1 MQKLL
6 WNMKRTRKIN
16 KNFDVTP
23 AINPSFTNTKEC
35 ERGRKRTK
43 NEDNWEQKH
52 KKQKR
57 ASGCSYS
64 PYKVYPNAKVNQGRS
79 LGEPCKGLTT

>member
-1 MQKLL
+1 
-6 WNMKRTRKIN
+6 MKHTRKIN
-16 KNFDVTP
+16 KNFVVTP
-23 AINPSFTNTKEC
+23 ASNTCFTNTKEC
-35 ERGRKRTK
+35 ERGWKRTK

-57 ASGCSYS
+57 ASGRSYS

-79 LGEPCKGLTT
+79 LGEPCKGLSA